1 MLSRDDL
8 YAEIND
14 NLDLGPRVAD
24 LVENRWREKNPEFCE
39 LIDAVGASLSTSFWE
54 RAEARGASPEDIAD
68 TLERFA
74 REREAKAKIL
84 AEREALR
91 EPDVVKRR
99 VNQIRQSAEYRDL
112 IRSAGP
118 GVASIIDD
126 ALPRYVAGE
135 KLTPIYPPRPKVWE
149 DLSPSTRTH
158 YERLEKMISKQISF
172 STDSEPWKAIK
183 YLCGVLK
190 SSSAPSTYH
199 RHRAVLVKMAEK
211 MGADAVLRGLGA
223 LPHRSEMVR
232 MLGISQKNLGTH
244 TRERR
249 RQKNE
254 PKLSQIFAQLQPDM
268 RDAIRLL
275 RATGA
280 RVGEMPSARI
290 VDNGDTWKIVFE
302 IEKTG
307 SRTKKLTSIH
317 REISFKKNSPDGR
330 LAENVISTM
339 GEMPYAL
346 WSTSRIQ
353 SAWYRARKRAGDD
366 PSSQRFCLHAFRHE
380 WAGKMKS
387 QLSAEWTRR
396 YGKRWWDDPA
406 LKKAWMSA
414 VAERLGQS
422 HYESSRVYG

>member
-39 LIDAVGASLSTSFWE
+39 LIDAVGASLSDSFWE
-54 RAEARGASPEDIAD
+54 RAESRGATPEDIAD

-74 REREAKAKIL
+74 RERQAKAEIL

-126 ALPRYVAGE
+126 TLPRYVAGE

-172 STDSEPWKAIK
+172 STDSEPWEAIK
-183 YLCGVLK
+183 YLCDVIK
-190 SSSAPSTYH
+190 NSTAPSTYH
-199 RHRAVLVKMAEK
+199 RHRAVLTKMAEK
-211 MGADAVLRGLGA
+211 MGADRVLRGIGA
-223 LPHRSEMVR
+223 LPQRQSMVR
-232 MLGISQKNLGTH
+232 MLGVKQRALGTH

-249 RQKNE
+249 KKKNDNTISKIRSE
-254 PKLSQIFAQLQPDM
+254 LRPEI
-268 RDAIRLL
+268 RDAVDLL
-275 RATGA
+275 RMTGA

-290 VDNGDTWKIVFE
+290 TDTGDGWKVSYVC
-302 IEKTG
+302 EKTG
-307 SRTKKLTSIH
+307 SRTKKVSSY
-317 REISFKKNSPDGR
+317 REMVFKENSFEGQLIGKVFS
-330 LAENVISTM
+330 EM
-339 GEMPYAL
+339 GETPYAS
-346 WSTSRIQ
+346 WGKDRIS
-353 SAWYRARKRAGDD
+353 SAWYRARKRAGVET
-366 PSSQRFCLHAFRHE
+366 SSQVYSLHAFRHE
-380 WAGKMKS
+380 WAGKMKAR
-387 QLSAEWTRR
+387 LSAEWTRR
-396 YGKRWWDDPA
+396 YGRRWWHDPA

-414 VAERLGQS
+414 VSETLGQS
-422 HYESSRVYG
+422 HYESSRIYG